1 MNDRRP
7 HAGSPAAAPAEVA
20 ARVAATIRADV
31 RAMRAYAVAKAE
43 GMIKL
48 DAMENPYPL
57 PPVRAKL
64 AAAPRTCRSTAIPT
78 AQRRGQT
85 ALAGRWRCPRC
96 GVVSATLTS

>member
-1 MNDRRP
+1 MNDTP
-7 HAGSPAAAPAEVA
+7 SDVPSGTPTAADVA

-57 PPVRAKL
+57 PARGARE
-64 AAAPRTCRSTAIPT
+64 ARCGACGRRRSTAIRMAAPT
-78 AQRRGQT
+78 R
-85 ALAGRWRCPRC
+85 
-96 GVVSATLTS
+96 